1 MRCHSTLVTECQG
14 TSERGSEREHRTS
27 QAAQEPSPASYVHKG
42 HLFPGPV
49 ENTEQRWARGAEG
62 IGRKHPLQSRGVLK
76 KGMPFAPGARKGQ
89 RGNCSLPLDEKAARV
104 ALFQTH
110 ETAQRKGNSYCL
122 LRGPGAEGPPPLPP
136 PPLRAPRPGGGRELC
151 TAPPLL
157 AEGGW
162 CIPAGA
168 LLLLL

>member
-1 MRCHSTLVTECQG
+1 MTLVIERQG
-14 TSERGSEREHRTS
+14 TSEQGSEREHRTS
-27 QAAQEPSPASYVHKG
+27 QAAQEPSPASYVHEG

-49 ENTEQRWARGAEG
+49 ENTELRWARGAKG

-76 KGMPFAPGARKGQ
+76 KGTPSALGGRKGQ
-89 RGNCSLPLDEKAARV
+89 RGNRSLPLDRKAARV

-110 ETAQRKGNSYCL
+110 ETAQHKGNGYC
-122 LRGPGAEGPPPLPP
+122 LRGPCAEGPPPLPP